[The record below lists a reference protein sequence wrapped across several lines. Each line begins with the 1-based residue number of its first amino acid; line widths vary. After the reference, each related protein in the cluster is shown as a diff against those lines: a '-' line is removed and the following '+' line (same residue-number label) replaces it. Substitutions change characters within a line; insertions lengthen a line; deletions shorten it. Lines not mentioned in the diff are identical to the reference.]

1 MLLVTVDALKNSLT
15 PDQKELLV
23 EKITA
28 ALVEIGS
35 ESTRSVSWVRINE
48 FESGDWAIGGR
59 RLSAHDVIEMTRGN
73 LPPFLKVSTGG

>member
-15 PDQKELLV
+15 PDQKERLV
-23 EKITA
+23 EKITT

-35 ESTRSVSWVRINE
+35 ENTRPATWVRINE

-59 RLSAHDVIEMTRGN
+59 RLSTHDVIEMTKGN
-73 LPPFLKVSTGG
+73 LPPFLKISTGD